1 MIFYITTHDGNY
13 EAASKIKS
21 LFENKNVA
29 YYFVYGK
36 NSTKKVEPSLE
47 VDVDEAYENLPLKT
61 YFLIEHF
68 LKNTEENVLVKMDD
82 DTFVDVDKILNNTHE
97 EDYVGLFVKYT
108 KSLKNSIY
116 HWYKIKTESYKIQK
130 PSFDLSYAEGS
141 LYFLNRKAAQAVY
154 NFGYDF
160 FVNVPEQY
168 IGEDI
173 KVGMCLPESEF
184 SRKDITKPWIPFY
197 EISTDFSFIH
207 PVHPFLIDKLKTCNS
222 IEEQLVYL
230 NKFKF
235 LNDNIKRE
243 IYLNKELSKFSNEK
257 SISISTTP

>member
-1 MIFYITTHDGNY
+1 MIFYITTHDQNI
-13 EAASKIKS
+13 EAANKIKA
-21 LFENKNVA
+21 LFEGKNVS
-29 YYFVYGK
+29 YFFVYGRNPK
-36 NSTKKVEPSLE
+36 QKVEPSLE

-68 LKNTEENVLVKMDD
+68 LQNFPNDILVKMDD
-82 DTFVDVDKILNNTHE
+82 DTFVDVEAIISNPYP

-116 HWYKIKTESYKIQK
+116 HWYKIKTEDYRIQK

-141 LYFLNRKAAQAVY
+141 LYFLSFKAAQAVY
-154 NFGYDF
+154 NFGKEF
-160 FVNVPEQY
+160 FINIPEHY

-173 KVGMCLPESEF
+173 KVGMCLPEPEF
-184 SRKDITKPWIPFY
+184 SRKDITKPWVPFY

-207 PVHPFLIDKLKTCNS
+207 PVHPHLIDKLHTCKT
-222 IEEQLVYL
+222 IEDKICLL
-230 NKFKF
+230 NRFKF

-243 IYLNKELSKFSNEK
+243 IYLKKELSLLSHEKNSN
-257 SISISTTP
+257 ISTPS